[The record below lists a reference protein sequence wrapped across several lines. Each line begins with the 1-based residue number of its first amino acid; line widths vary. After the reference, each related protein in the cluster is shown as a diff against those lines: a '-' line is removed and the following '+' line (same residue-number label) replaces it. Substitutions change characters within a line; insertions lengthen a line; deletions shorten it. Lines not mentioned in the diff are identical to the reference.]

1 MGRHPLVM
9 VLITMLSVFSIVA
22 CVDDST
28 DLKQKV
34 ADIEKRLQKQEKDLK
49 DFSGKF
55 APQRDFSADVQRI
68 EEQQDKLIQAVK
80 TKVEPVNNKL
90 EELRDWAQEAQKDR
104 ETVSTK
110 LKALDQSV
118 GDLKKRLEN
127 ESRENVKLQKEFP
140 ALRKTSVTLAKELDD
155 LTKGLAEIRK
165 DVLDNNTK
173 LVNAVKKTLPKV
185 KEAAVAEIKDRLTP
199 LEEGLTS
206 LRTSLDGDR
215 KAISQMRLPGATADA
230 TREIKAMS
238 ERIKDLEDV
247 ITAQKTYLL
256 EVGSKVHEV
265 ELQFRRSQQ
274 N

>member
-9 VLITMLSVFSIVA
+9 ALIAAFSILSIVG
-22 CVDDST
+22 CVEDST

-34 ADIEKRLQKQEKDLK
+34 ADLEKRLQKQEKDLK
-49 DFSGKF
+49 EFSGKF

-68 EEQQDKLIQAVK
+68 EEQQDKLVQAVK

-90 EELRDWAQEAQKDR
+90 EELRDWAQEAQKDKDA
-104 ETVSTK
+104 VSTK
-110 LKALDQSV
+110 LKALEQSV

-127 ESRENVKLQKEFP
+127 ESREYVKLQKEFP
-140 ALRKTSVTLAKELDD
+140 AVRKTTATAAKELED
-155 LTKGLAEIRK
+155 LTKSVAEIRK

-206 LRTSLDGDR
+206 LRTSLEGDR
-215 KAISQMRLPGATADA
+215 KALSQMRLPGAGADA
-230 TREIKAMS
+230 TKEIKAMS
-238 ERIKDLEDV
+238 QRIKDLEDV
-247 ITAQKTYLL
+247 ITAQKSYLL

-265 ELQFRRSQQ
+265 ELQFRRSQ

>member
-1 MGRHPLVM
+1 MGRHPLAMALVT
-9 VLITMLSVFSIVA
+9 LLSLFLLGG

-28 DLKQKV
+28 ELKQKV
-34 ADIEKRLQKQEKDLK
+34 ADLEKRLQKQEKDLK

-55 APQRDFSADVQRI
+55 APPRDFSAEVQRI
-68 EEQQDKLIQAVK
+68 EEQQDKLVQAVK

-104 ETVSTK
+104 DSVAAK
-110 LKALDQSV
+110 LKSLEQSAA
-118 GDLKKRLEN
+118 DLKKKFEAETR
-127 ESRENVKLQKEFP
+127 ESTKLQKEFP
-140 ALRKTSVTLAKELDD
+140 ALRKTASSLSKDVED
-155 LTKGLAEIRK
+155 LTKTVAEVRK

-199 LEEGLTS
+199 LEEGLSS
-206 LRTSLDGDR
+206 LRTSLEGER
-215 KAISQMRLPGATADA
+215 KAISQMKPVGAGADA
-230 TREIKAMS
+230 SKEIKAMS
-238 ERIKDLEDV
+238 QRIKDLEDV
-247 ITAQKTYLL
+247 ITAQKSYLL

-265 ELQFRRSQQ
+265 ELQFRRSLQ

>member
-9 VLITMLSVFSIVA
+9 ALVAMLSVFLLNG

-28 DLKQKV
+28 ELKQKV
-34 ADIEKRLQKQEKDLK
+34 ADLEKRLQKQEKDLK

-55 APQRDFSADVQRI
+55 APPRDFSAEVQRI
-68 EEQQDKLIQAVK
+68 EEQQDKLVQAVK

-104 ETVSTK
+104 DAVAAK
-110 LKALDQSV
+110 LKAFDQSLA
-118 GDLKKRLEN
+118 DLKKKLEAEYR
-127 ESRENVKLQKEFP
+127 ESAKLQKELP
-140 ALRKTSVTLAKELDD
+140 TLRKTSGTLAKEVED
-155 LTKGLAEIRK
+155 LTKTVAEVRK

-199 LEEGLTS
+199 LEEGLSS
-206 LRTSLDGDR
+206 LRTSLEGDR
-215 KAISQMRLPGATADA
+215 KALSQMRPIGGNSDA
-230 TREIKAMS
+230 SKEIKAMS
-238 ERIKDLEDV
+238 QRIKELEDV
-247 ITAQKTYLL
+247 ITAQKSYLL

-265 ELQFRRSQQ
+265 ELQFRRSLQ